1 MLGDEESAN
10 ASKISSV
17 NLVPR
22 TYFEQEYCKNKSV
35 SCINFHPTKEHL
47 VAMSL
52 VEFMSFDDRVEVLGK
67 SFDSYVL
74 ILNFSDPHIITLNYI
89 L

>member
-1 MLGDEESAN
+1 
-10 ASKISSV
+10 
-17 NLVPR
+17 
-22 TYFEQEYCKNKSV
+22 
-35 SCINFHPTKEHL
+35 
-47 VAMSL
+47 MSL

-67 SFDSYVL
+67 SFDSFVL